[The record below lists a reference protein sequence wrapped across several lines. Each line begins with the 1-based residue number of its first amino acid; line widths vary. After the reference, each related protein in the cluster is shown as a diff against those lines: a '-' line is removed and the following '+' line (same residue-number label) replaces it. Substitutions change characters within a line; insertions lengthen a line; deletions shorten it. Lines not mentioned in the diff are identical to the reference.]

1 MKSPPRRRKSACRC
15 SRECSLTNREQEVL
29 AALVL
34 TEDKNQQ
41 IADELGISRRQL
53 QTYVSRIYKKTN
65 TTTRAGL
72 VMRMKG
78 ES

>member
-1 MKSPPRRRKSACRC
+1 M
-15 SRECSLTNREQEVL
+15 L

-34 TEDKNQQ
+34 TENKNQQ

-53 QTYVSRIYKKTN
+53 QTYVSRIYKKTG
-65 TTTRAGL
+65 TSTRAGL